1 MKVTYK
7 SKKLEKECSDY
18 SLLVKSYG
26 LQIAKK
32 VIQRL
37 NELESSSDLS
47 VMRGSIRKMRIYNTK
62 KFSYIAHSS
71 TIIIILSYSSFEC
84 ILFFND
90 FNSFSLSGSV
100 AKKIKF

>member
-47 VMRGSIRKMRIYNTK
+47 VMSKIRSARLHK
-62 KFSYIAHSS
+62 
-71 TIIIILSYSSFEC
+71 
-84 ILFFND
+84 
-90 FNSFSLSGSV
+90 LSGDRSDEY
-100 AKKIKF
+100 AMDLTGNYRLIITSGDENIKLDQIKIVRIEKIEDYH